1 MIKLFLDIETLPA
14 DESYRGK
21 VAATIRP
28 PASMKKADTIQKWE
42 ADDKP
47 AAIEK
52 AFRETSFK
60 GTFGR
65 ILCIGYVKEAPSGE
79 TEGVLSGDEPSI
91 LREFWE
97 LSQDVDLF
105 IGHNIFD
112 FDLKFITQRSMIHG
126 VRPTKAPSFA
136 RYRSDS
142 VYDTMA
148 EWACWSQDRIRLGD
162 LAEALGIKSP
172 KDAMD
177 GSQVYDYYR
186 DGRSEEIYEY
196 CLKDVKATRSVYKR
210 MTFEE

>member
-1 MIKLFLDIETLPA
+1 MIKLFLDIEPLPA

-28 PASMKKADTIQKWE
+28 PASIKRADTFQKWE

-47 AAIEK
+47 AAVEK
-52 AFRETSFK
+52 AFRETSFI

-91 LREFWE
+91 LGELWE

-112 FDLKFITQRSMIHG
+112 FELTFITQRSIIHG
-126 VRPTKAPSFA
+126 VRPTQAPSFA
-136 RYRSDS
+136 RFRDDS
-142 VYDTMA
+142 VSDTMA
-148 EWACWSQDRIRLGD
+148 EWACWSQDRIKLGD
-162 LAEALGIKSP
+162 HTEALGIKSP

-177 GSQVYDYYR
+177 GSQVYDHYR
-186 DGRSEEIYEY
+186 GGR
-196 CLKDVKATRSVYKR
+196 
-210 MTFEE
+210 